1 MYINSVKEN
10 INDRLLCICKGY
22 ARVRHARCRRASSC
36 DSPLFL
42 WRFDFL
48 HLFMLQLFCKPT
60 GNANEK
66 GAITLE
72 RKKKGL
78 FVGLCTK
85 DILYYTDDL
94 PTHNHKSKTDD
105 FATYIGGP
113 AANAAITYAAL
124 GGDATLATCLGVST
138 ESRAMIEELKNYG
151 VKVLNYSEYETVP
164 NTACIVV
171 SSDGKRTILSG
182 QHEFEVNREYDLS
195 GYDFALFDCNQQE
208 VSLDILDT
216 LTTSGGKKI
225 VLDAGSLKPNME
237 KFLEQADIVVASE
250 DFKDGAGNTI
260 FEMECNAAHKAIT
273 RGEKSILYRG
283 AETEQE
289 DCADSNGKD
298 TKELPVDPVQAVD
311 TLGAG
316 DIFHGAFCYGYF
328 EKGYSFEEALIFA
341 GKVASESVKYR
352 GPREWMVHL

>member
-1 MYINSVKEN
+1 MHRK
-10 INDRLLCICKGY
+10 K
-22 ARVRHARCRRASSC
+22 
-36 DSPLFL
+36 DS
-42 WRFDFL
+42 
-48 HLFMLQLFCKPT
+48 
-60 GNANEK
+60 E
-66 GAITLE
+66 E
-72 RKKKGL
+72 RKKGL

-94 PTHNHKSKTDD
+94 PVHNHKSKTED

-124 GGDATLATCLGVST
+124 GGDATLATCLGDST
-138 ESRAMIEELKNYG
+138 ESRAMIEELNGYG

-182 QHEFEVNREYDLS
+182 QHKFEVNREYDLS
-195 GYDFALFDCNQQE
+195 DYEFVLFDCNQQE
-208 VSLDILDT
+208 ISLDVLECLRMSEEKT
-216 LTTSGGKKI
+216 V
-225 VLDAGSLKPNME
+225 VLDAGSLKPNIE
-237 KFLEQADIVVASE
+237 KFLERADVVIASE
-250 DFKDGAGNTI
+250 DFKDAAGNTI

-273 RGEKSILYRG
+273 RGEKPIMYRG
-283 AETEQE
+283 TETEQE
-289 DCADSNGKD
+289 DCADSNGKK
-298 TKELPVDPVQAVD
+298 TKELSVELVKAVD

-328 EKGYSFEEALIFA
+328 EKGYSCEEALIFA

-352 GPREWMVHL
+352 GPREWMKYLR